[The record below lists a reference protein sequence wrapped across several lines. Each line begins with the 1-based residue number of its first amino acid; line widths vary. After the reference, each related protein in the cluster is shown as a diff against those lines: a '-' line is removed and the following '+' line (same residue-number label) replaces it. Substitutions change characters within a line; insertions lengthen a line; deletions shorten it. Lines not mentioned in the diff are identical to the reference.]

1 MLRTGLEVRYDA
13 GTCPSEPLRRW
24 CGRAF
29 SIDAGVVPKQLLHI
43 TIYGVLGVDSISMKL
58 SAIHRYKH

>member
-13 GTCPSEPLRRW
+13 GTCPSEPLRR

-29 SIDAGVVPKQLLHI
+29 SIDAGVVRQAAI
-43 TIYGVLGVDSISMKL
+43 AYYVLGVYSFSI
-58 SAIHRYKH
+58 